1 MNSSKTITVLVSS
14 LVAVFAIS
22 MGFKFV
28 SNHWADIKELL
39 TVALVLGASFSVVI
53 GGLKLR
59 SGR

>member
-1 MNSSKTITVLVSS
+1 MDSSKVVIVVAPS

-28 SNHWADIKELL
+28 STHWADIKELL
-39 TVALVLGASFSVVI
+39 TIALVLGASFSVVI
-53 GGLKLR
+53 GGLKLN